1 MLVKASRCYLKMNG
15 ITKGEI
21 FLIKASAPGKLYIA
35 GEYAVLEP
43 GHPALI
49 VALDQFITVTLKEA
63 DKQGSICSSYSNGI
77 SIPWTR
83 KNGKFY
89 IDERENPF
97 SYITKSVT
105 LVEQYLQEL
114 GYELK
119 YFDLTIESEL
129 DNKDGRKYGLGS
141 SGAVTIATIKAILS
155 LYGITYNS
163 ELLYK
168 LAAITHLSLNSNGSF
183 GDLAAS
189 SYGGWIAYSCFE
201 KKWVLSEL
209 ESKQIKINQLIEKN
223 WPKLMIQPL
232 KAPQDLR
239 LLIGWT
245 GSPASTAF
253 LVDQLNDEQSEMNGF
268 YKQFLDDSYK
278 CVMWIIDA
286 FKEKDINKIQ
296 QGIRINRHLLKSLAG
311 KSGVNIET
319 EALTDLCTIAEEFN
333 GAAKSS
339 GAGGGDCGIVLFNQQ
354 DEIIPMITAWRNK
367 GIVDLPLQVYKE
379 KQTDYKPIIWED

>member
-1 MLVKASRCYLKMNG
+1 M
-15 ITKGEI
+15 
-21 FLIKASAPGKLYIA
+21 IKASAPGKLYNA

-89 IDERENPF
+89 MDERENPF

-114 GYELK
+114 NYDLK

-155 LYGITYNS
+155 LYEIDYTS

-201 KKWVLSEL
+201 KEWV
-209 ESKQIKINQLIEKN
+209 IEKLSTREKISKLVTEK
-223 WPKLMIQPL
+223 WPKLRIEPL
-232 KAPQDLR
+232 KAPADLR
-239 LLIGWT
+239 SLLGWT
-245 GSPASTAF
+245 GSPASTTS
-253 LVDQLNDEQSEMNGF
+253 LVDQLYDEQNDMYDF
-268 YKQFLDDSYK
+268 YK
-278 CVMWIIDA
+278 
-286 FKEKDINKIQ
+286 
-296 QGIRINRHLLKSLAG
+296 
-311 KSGVNIET
+311 
-319 EALTDLCTIAEEFN
+319 
-333 GAAKSS
+333 
-339 GAGGGDCGIVLFNQQ
+339 
-354 DEIIPMITAWRNK
+354 
-367 GIVDLPLQVYKE
+367 
-379 KQTDYKPIIWED
+379 

>member
-1 MLVKASRCYLKMNG
+1 M
-15 ITKGEI
+15 
-21 FLIKASAPGKLYIA
+21 IKASAPGKLYIA

-63 DKQGSICSSYSNGI
+63 DTQGSICSSYSNGI

-105 LVEQYLQEL
+105 LVEQYLLEL
-114 GYELK
+114 GYDLK

-155 LYGITYNS
+155 LYEINYTS

-201 KKWVLSEL
+201 KNWVI
-209 ESKQIKINQLIEKN
+209 KQLKEKSPIRQLVEQE
-223 WPKLMIQPL
+223 WPKLRIQPL
-232 KAPQDLR
+232 KAPADLR

-245 GSPASTAF
+245 GSPASTTS
-253 LVDQLNDEQSEMNGF
+253 LVDQLNDEQNEIHDF
-268 YKQFLDDSYK
+268 YHQFLEDSYR

-286 FKEKDINKIQ
+286 FKESDIKKIQ
-296 QGIRINRHLLKSLAG
+296 QGIRINRHLLKSLAE
-311 KSGVNIET
+311 KSRVNIET
-319 EALTDLCTIAEEFN
+319 EALTDLCNIAEEFQ

-354 DEIIPMITAWRNK
+354 EEILPMINAWKEK

-379 KQTDYKPIIWED
+379 KMTDYEPIIWED

>member
-1 MLVKASRCYLKMNG
+1 M
-15 ITKGEI
+15 
-21 FLIKASAPGKLYIA
+21 IKASAPGKLYIA

-89 IDERENPF
+89 MDERENPF

-114 GYELK
+114 NYDLK

-155 LYGITYNS
+155 LYEIDYTS

-201 KKWVLSEL
+201 KEWV
-209 ESKQIKINQLIEKN
+209 IEKLSTREKISKLVTVK
-223 WPKLMIQPL
+223 WPKLRIEPL
-232 KAPQDLR
+232 KAPADLR

-245 GSPASTAF
+245 GSPASTTS
-253 LVDQLNDEQSEMNGF
+253 LVDQLHDEQNDMYDF
-268 YKQFLDDSYK
+268 YKQFLDDSYQ
-278 CVMWIIDA
+278 CVMWIIEA
-286 FKEKDINKIQ
+286 FKEKNIEKIQ
-296 QGIRINRHLLKSLAG
+296 QGIRINRHLLKSLAA
-311 KSGVNIET
+311 KSRVNIET
-319 EALTDLCTIAEEFN
+319 DALTDLCTIAESFN

-354 DEIIPMITAWRNK
+354 DEILPMITAWREK

-379 KQTDYKPIIWED
+379 KMTNYESIIWEEK

>member
-1 MLVKASRCYLKMNG
+1 MELLK
-15 ITKGEI
+15 ERL

-43 GHPALI
+43 GHPALL

-63 DKQGSICSSYSNGI
+63 DEQGSICSSYSNGI

-114 GYELK
+114 GFELK

-155 LYGITYNS
+155 LYDIEYSS

-201 KKWVLSEL
+201 KDWV
-209 ESKQIKINQLIEKN
+209 INQLEEKREIAGLIKQE
-223 WPKLMIQPL
+223 WPKLRIQPL
-232 KAPQDLR
+232 KAPEDLR

-245 GSPASTAF
+245 GSPASTTS
-253 LVDQLNDEQSEMNGF
+253 LVDQLNDEQNEMNGF
-268 YKQFLDDSYK
+268 YKQFLKDSYD

-286 FKEKDINKIQ
+286 FKENNIAKIQ
-296 QGIRINRHLLKSLAG
+296 KGIRENRQLLKSLAA
-311 KSGVNIET
+311 KSRVDIET
-319 EALTDLCTIAEEFN
+319 NALTDLCTIAEEYN

-339 GAGGGDCGIVLFNQQ
+339 GAGGGDCGIVLFKQQ
-354 DEIIPMITAWRNK
+354 DEILPMITAWKEK

-379 KQTDYKPIIWED
+379 KMTDYKPIIWED

>member
-1 MLVKASRCYLKMNG
+1 M
-15 ITKGEI
+15 
-21 FLIKASAPGKLYIA
+21 IKASAPGKLYIA

-49 VALDQFITVTLKEA
+49 VALDQFITVTLKQA
-63 DKQGSICSSYSNGI
+63 DNQGSICSSYSNGI

-89 IDERENPF
+89 IDERDNPF
-97 SYITKSVT
+97 IYITKSVT
-105 LVEQYLQEL
+105 IVEQYLQEL
-114 GYELK
+114 GHDLK
-119 YFDLTIESEL
+119 YFDLTVESEL

-141 SGAVTIATIKAILS
+141 SGAVTIATIKAILKF
-155 LYGITYNS
+155 YHIEAHS

-189 SYGGWIAYSCFE
+189 SYGGWVAYSCFE
-201 KKWVLSEL
+201 REWVLDKLGQSSTKLVDLMTEA
-209 ESKQIKINQLIEKN
+209 

-232 KAPQDLR
+232 KAPKDLR

-245 GSPASTAF
+245 GSPASTTF
-253 LVDQLNDEQSEMNGF
+253 LVDQIKDEKSDMNGF
-268 YKQFLDDSYK
+268 YKQFLIDSSN
-278 CVMWIIDA
+278 CVYDLVNS
-286 FKEKDINKIQ
+286 FKHEDITNIQ
-296 QGIRINRHLLKSLAG
+296 QCIRTNRQLLKSLA
-311 KSGVNIET
+311 KASGVDIET
-319 EALTDLCTIAEEFN
+319 SALTNLCSIAEQSN

-354 DEIIPMITAWRNK
+354 DEILPMITEWREHS
-367 GIVDLPLQVYKE
+367 IVNLPLQVYKE
-379 KQTDYKPIIWED
+379 SNTDYEPIIWEE

>member
-1 MLVKASRCYLKMNG
+1 MELLK
-15 ITKGEI
+15 ERF

-105 LVEQYLQEL
+105 LIEQYLQEL
-114 GYELK
+114 DYDLK

-155 LYGITYNS
+155 LYGIDYTS

-201 KKWVLSEL
+201 KEWVIEKLKAHKKISEL
-209 ESKQIKINQLIEKN
+209 VTED
-223 WPKLMIQPL
+223 WPKLRIEPL
-232 KAPQDLR
+232 KAPADLR

-245 GSPASTAF
+245 GTPASTTS
-253 LVDQLNDEQSEMNGF
+253 LVDQLHDEQNDMHDF
-268 YKQFLDDSYK
+268 YKQFLEDSYQ
-278 CVMWIIDA
+278 CVMWIIEA
-286 FKEKDINKIQ
+286 FKEKNIEKIQ
-296 QGIRINRHLLKSLAG
+296 QGIRINRHLLKSLAA
-311 KSGVNIET
+311 KSRVNIET
-319 EALTDLCTIAEEFN
+319 TALTDLCTIAENFS

-354 DEIIPMITAWRNK
+354 DEILPMITAWREK

-379 KQTDYKPIIWED
+379 KMTNYEPIIWEEK

>member
-1 MLVKASRCYLKMNG
+1 M
-15 ITKGEI
+15 
-21 FLIKASAPGKLYIA
+21 IKASAPGKLYIA

-89 IDERENPF
+89 MDERENPF

-114 GYELK
+114 NYDLK

-155 LYGITYNS
+155 LYEINYTS

-168 LAAITHLSLNSNGSF
+168 LAAITHLSLNSNGSL

-201 KKWVLSEL
+201 KEWV
-209 ESKQIKINQLIEKN
+209 IDQLNNKEAVSNLVNKE
-223 WPKLMIQPL
+223 WPKLRIEPL
-232 KAPQDLR
+232 KAPADLR

-245 GSPASTAF
+245 GSPASTTS
-253 LVDQLNDEQSEMNGF
+253 LVDQLNDEQNEMNGF
-268 YKQFLDDSYK
+268 FKQFLEDSYK
-278 CVMWIIDA
+278 CVMWIIEA
-286 FKEKDINKIQ
+286 FHENNIEKIQ
-296 QGIRINRHLLKSLAG
+296 QGIRINRHLLQSLAK
-311 KSGVNIET
+311 KSRVNIET
-319 EALTDLCTIAEEFN
+319 DSLKDLCAIAEEFN

-354 DEIIPMITAWRNK
+354 DEILPMITSWREK
-367 GIVDLPLQVYKE
+367 GIIDLPLQVYKE
-379 KQTDYKPIIWED
+379 TQTNYEPIIWED

>member
-1 MLVKASRCYLKMNG
+1 MAVL
-15 ITKGEI
+15 KGEI
-21 FLIKASAPGKLYIA
+21 FLIKATAPGKLYIA

-63 DKQGSICSSYSNGI
+63 NEQGSICSSYSNGI

-105 LVEQYLQEL
+105 IVEQYLKEL
-114 GYELK
+114 DYELK

-141 SGAVTIATIKAILS
+141 SGAVTIATIKAILA
-155 LYGITYNS
+155 LYDIDYNS
-163 ELLYK
+163 ALLYK

-189 SYGGWIAYSCFE
+189 SYGGWIAYSCIE
-201 KKWVLSEL
+201 RDWVLNQINRQ
-209 ESKQIKINQLIEKN
+209 SKIKDLVIQE
-223 WPKLMIQPL
+223 WPKLRIQPL
-232 KAPQDLR
+232 KAPTDLR

-245 GSPASTAF
+245 GSPASTTS
-253 LVDQLNDEQSEMNGF
+253 LVDQLHDEQSEMNGF
-268 YKQFLDDSYK
+268 YKQFLEDSHE
-278 CVMWIIDA
+278 CVSWIIDA
-286 FKEKDINKIQ
+286 FEKEDITKIQ
-296 QGIRINRHLLKSLAG
+296 QGIRINRHLLKSLSE

-319 EALTDLCTIAEEFN
+319 KALKALCDIAEKFN

-354 DEIIPMITAWRNK
+354 DEILPMISSWKNE
-367 GIVDLPLQVYKE
+367 GILDLPLQVYKE
-379 KQTDYKPIIWED
+379 NNTDYNAIIWED